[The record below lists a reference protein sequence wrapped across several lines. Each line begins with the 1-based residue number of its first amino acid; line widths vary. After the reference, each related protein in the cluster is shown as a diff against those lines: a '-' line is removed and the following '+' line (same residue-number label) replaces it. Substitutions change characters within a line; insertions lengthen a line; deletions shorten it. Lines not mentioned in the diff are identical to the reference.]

1 MIKLN
6 QVAPC
11 LSCFCWRLV
20 GSICTA
26 VDVGLIIDIQFD
38 RSSFGAVSEQF
49 QSSFR
54 AVVNLFLRSP
64 RVWNVWNCNCI
75 LRVPMAISVQFQ
87 CSFRA
92 SASFEFFTI
101 RMSKRIFSWF
111 ATCVFHWQFQCNSS
125 TVSVQFQCSFW
136 ASASFEFFTIRMSKR
151 IFSWFAIG
159 VFHWAFRSSYRASL
173 IQGRILMLFQ

>member
-64 RVWNVWNCNCI
+64 RVWNVLNCNCI
-75 LRVPMAISVQFQ
+75 LRVPMAISEQFQ
-87 CSFRA
+87 CSF
-92 SASFEFFTI
+92 SAVSEQVQVLNFLPFEC
-101 RMSKRIFSWF
+101 RSEFSVDLQSACSTGHSGAVTEQVWF
-111 ATCVFHWQFQCNSS
+111 KG
-125 TVSVQFQCSFW
+125 
-136 ASASFEFFTIRMSKR
+136 E
-151 IFSWFAIG
+151 
-159 VFHWAFRSSYRASL
+159 Y
-173 IQGRILMLFQ
+173 